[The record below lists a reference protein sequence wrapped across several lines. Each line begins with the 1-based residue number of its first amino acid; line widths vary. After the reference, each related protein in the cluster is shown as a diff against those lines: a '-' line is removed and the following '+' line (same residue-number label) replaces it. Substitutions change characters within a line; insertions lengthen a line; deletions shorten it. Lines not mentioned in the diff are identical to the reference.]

1 MRLRGTLSRTAAEL
15 GDKGF
20 VKTSASHI
28 VNMAQVV
35 HIRQGAVVMADGSEI
50 FFSRSQRK
58 PALERLAG
66 FVDRTI

>member
-1 MRLRGTLSRTAAEL
+1 MRGTLSRTAAEL

-20 VKTSASHI
+20 VKTSASRI

-35 HIRQGAVVMADGSEI
+35 RIRQGAVVMADDSEI

-58 PALERLAG
+58 LALERLAG

>member
-1 MRLRGTLSRTAAEL
+1 MRGTLSRTAAEL

-20 VKTSASHI
+20 VKTSASRI

-35 HIRQGAVVMADGSEI
+35 RIRQRSVVMADGSEI